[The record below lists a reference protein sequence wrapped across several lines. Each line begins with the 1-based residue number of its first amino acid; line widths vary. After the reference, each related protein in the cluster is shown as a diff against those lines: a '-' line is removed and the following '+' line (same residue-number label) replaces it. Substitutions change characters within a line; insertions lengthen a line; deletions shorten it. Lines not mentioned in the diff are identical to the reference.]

1 MLFSSRL
8 FHEKLII
15 FSSSV
20 KNRFGHVVHSCFN
33 PRSIFYQNKGK
44 NSSEEINIVSLL
56 SLVLRH

>member
-1 MLFSSRL
+1 MFFSSRL
-8 FHEKLII
+8 LHEKLII

-33 PRSIFYQNKGK
+33 PRSIFYQNKEK
-44 NSSEEINIVSLL
+44 YSSEEINIVSLL